1 MMNGAKDGVRWMV
14 TFWHPDGDRTA
25 EPDFPKVDFWHPD
38 KRTSRMAAA
47 RVLWELRERGDTR
60 DWVAA
65 GHPDPFETPSLWY
78 NPGANWTLRRSDL
91 ESDGN
96 GGVKIKSAAGFGL
109 DNPAWDE
116 LENRIAERRAEAEA
130 KWTVQ

>member
-14 TFWHPDGDRTA
+14 TFWHPDGDRTT
-25 EPDFPKVDFWHPD
+25 EPNFPKVSFWHPD

-60 DWVAA
+60 DWAA
-65 GHPDPFETPSLWY
+65 VGYPDPFAVGQFGYIS
-78 NPGANWTLRRSDL
+78 ASWTLRRSDL

-96 GGVKIKSAAGFGL
+96 GGVKIKSVAG
-109 DNPAWDE
+109 AWKGRVDADE
-116 LENRIAERRAEAEA
+116 MKRALADARAEGSRDWRGE
-130 KWTVQ
+130 

>member
-25 EPDFPKVDFWHPD
+25 EPNFPKVDFWHPD

-60 DWVAA
+60 EWVAA

-78 NPGANWTLRRSDL
+78 NPGANWTLRYSNL

-96 GGVKIKSAAGFGL
+96 GGVKIKSVAG
-109 DNPAWDE
+109 AWKGRVDVDE
-116 LENRIAERRAEAEA
+116 MKRALADARAEGSRDWRGE
-130 KWTVQ
+130 

>member
-1 MMNGAKDGVRWMV
+1 MLDENAKVKWMV
-14 TFWHPDGDRTA
+14 SFWHPDGDRTA

-38 KRTSRMAAA
+38 KRTSRMEAA

-60 DWVAA
+60 EWVAV
-65 GHPDPFETPSLWY
+65 GYPDPFAVGQFGYIS
-78 NPGANWTLRRSDL
+78 ASWTLRPADL

-130 KWTVQ
+130 KWYNC